1 MIVYD
6 IEIKSKKWVA
16 EKNIEHFIELVLN
29 KIIAQTLLK
38 KYLKKT
44 NLLQINISLLSD
56 QQIKKIN
63 QKYRKK
69 NKATNVLSFANLDE
83 KEINLLGLEK
93 VINNLSNLILGEIVL
108 GYETIKKEAKQ
119 ANKNFNDHL
128 THMLIH
134 AVLHLLGYDHEQDD
148 MAEIMEKFEIK
159 ILKKFD
165 IANPYLLI
173 DKLK

>member
-83 KEINLLGLEK
+83 NSDIIE
-93 VINNLSNLILGEIVL
+93 
-108 GYETIKKEAKQ
+108 EAKNGDKT
-119 ANKNFNDHL
+119 AIK
-128 THMLIH
+128 MLIQE
-134 AVLHLLGYDHEQDD
+134 YQTQN
-148 MAEIMEKFEIK
+148 K
-159 ILKKFD
+159 IDIQNKKNEV
-165 IANPYLLI
+165 AN
-173 DKLK
+173 D